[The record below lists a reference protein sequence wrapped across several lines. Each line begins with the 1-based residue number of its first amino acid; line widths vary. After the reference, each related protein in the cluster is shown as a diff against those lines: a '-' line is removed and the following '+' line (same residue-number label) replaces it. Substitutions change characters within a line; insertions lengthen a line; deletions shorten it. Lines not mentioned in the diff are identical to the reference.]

1 MQKEQIL
8 SFLNTYTDPCYIFDL
23 DELSRRFLMLQQTL
37 GDEITLCYAMKAN
50 PFLVAPLLHL
60 STKYEVC
67 SPGEFA
73 ICEKEHIPMDRIVL
87 SGVNKEERELKRI
100 MKTYGSAC
108 TYTVESLHQ
117 FYLLKSLAAQSNK
130 TISVLLRLSSGN
142 QFGMDEHTIL
152 ELLKTWNNS
161 DFLHF
166 QGIQYY
172 SGTQK
177 KNLNRQEKELM
188 HLDDFCRQVQQE
200 TQMIVEELEYGPGF
214 YVPYF
219 EKEEDADDIE
229 LLKGFKKILSNMNYS
244 GKITLE
250 MGRYIA
256 AYCGSYLTKVID
268 TKVTHDA
275 HYCIID
281 GGINHI
287 NYYGQAMAMKLPHI
301 QYYPV
306 SAEAIP
312 DNQENKLKNEP
323 EESKSP
329 VTWNIC
335 GSLCTSGD
343 VLVKQYPQ
351 SQLAIGDYLLFE
363 RLGAYSVTEGI
374 YLFLSRDLP
383 QIYFYTADNGFS
395 LVRDSL
401 PTHNI
406 NCCTAH

>member
-1 MQKEQIL
+1 
-8 SFLNTYTDPCYIFDL
+8 
-23 DELSRRFLMLQQTL
+23 
-37 GDEITLCYAMKAN
+37 
-50 PFLVAPLLHL
+50 
-60 STKYEVC
+60 
-67 SPGEFA
+67 
-73 ICEKEHIPMDRIVL
+73 
-87 SGVNKEERELKRI
+87 
-100 MKTYGSAC
+100 
-108 TYTVESLHQ
+108 
-117 FYLLKSLAAQSNK
+117 
-130 TISVLLRLSSGN
+130 
-142 QFGMDEHTIL
+142 
-152 ELLKTWNNS
+152 
-161 DFLHF
+161 
-166 QGIQYY
+166 
-172 SGTQK
+172 
-177 KNLNRQEKELM
+177 
-188 HLDDFCRQVQQE
+188 
-200 TQMIVEELEYGPGF
+200 
-214 YVPYF
+214 
-219 EKEEDADDIE
+219 
-229 LLKGFKKILSNMNYS
+229 MNYS

-401 PTHNI
+401 PT
-406 NCCTAH
+406 